1 MLSELPITIVLI
13 EDERS
18 IRDFLSSAMENEGL
32 RVFTAETGRQG
43 LIEVETRKPDL
54 LILDL
59 GLPDMD
65 GVEVI
70 GRIRQWSEIPILVLS
85 ARTMEAQKVAA
96 LDAGAEDY
104 LTKPFGVAE
113 CLARIRVLLRRRV
126 RDSASTNQVI
136 QFGDVR
142 FDPVNRRVYKGE
154 QEVRLTPVEYRL
166 LSVLIRHAGKVLTH
180 RELLREVWGPSS
192 SESNQYLRVYMGHLR
207 QKLETRPAMPEHI
220 LTETG
225 VGYRLYSG
233 EAAQTGSG
241 G

>member
-1 MLSELPITIVLI
+1 MSNALPIPIVLI
-13 EDERS
+13 EDEKS
-18 IRDFLSSAMENEGL
+18 IRHFVVAALEHEGMS
-32 RVFTAETGRQG
+32 VFEAETGKQG
-43 LIEVETRKPDL
+43 LVEVATRKPDL
-54 LILDL
+54 VILDL

-70 GRIRQWSEIPILVLS
+70 QRLREWSQVPILVLS
-85 ARTMEAQKVAA
+85 ARTQEEQKVAA

-113 CLARIRVLLRRRV
+113 CLARIRVLLRRRT
-126 RDSASTNQVI
+126 RDSASVDQVF

-142 FDPVNRRVYKGE
+142 VDLVNRKVLKGE

-166 LSVLIRHAGKVLTH
+166 LSALIRDADKVQTH
-180 RELLREVWGPSS
+180 RELLRAVWGPSF

-207 QKLETRPAMPEHI
+207 QKLEDNPAMPCHI

-225 VGYRLYSG
+225 VGYRLSV
-233 EAAQTGSG
+233 
-241 G
+241 